1 MLEVHN
7 FLDKTHHLWTFCI
20 QISNL
25 KNLIL
30 RSESNQEHF
39 VIASLID
46 HKSKEV
52 QSRTQKG
59 AVIFNHLISF
69 LIR

>member
-1 MLEVHN
+1 MDILYPNQHS
-7 FLDKTHHLWTFCI
+7 KKIH
-20 QISNL
+20 
-25 KNLIL
+25 IL
-30 RSESNQEHF
+30 RSKSNQEHF

-46 HKSKEV
+46 RKSKEV